1 MRKPRDF
8 DSELKGL
15 PTRPRRSRN
24 DAHASLA
31 NSSLRPALTRSTLN
45 YWPGRCSML
54 SPPRTP
60 RNGRAGARRA
70 LRSFAASNVSLRR
83 DLNASRRALC
93 RSKASRHRIEASKA
107 RTDTREWVM
116 KRRERTRHLI
126 ELGGLVVKAG
136 LVDLT
141 DDDRAALY
149 GAFLAV
155 AGKLQGDERANA
167 LALWQRKGKRAFEAE
182 QEARNN

>member
-1 MRKPRDF
+1 
-8 DSELKGL
+8 
-15 PTRPRRSRN
+15 
-24 DAHASLA
+24 
-31 NSSLRPALTRSTLN
+31 
-45 YWPGRCSML
+45 
-54 SPPRTP
+54 
-60 RNGRAGARRA
+60 
-70 LRSFAASNVSLRR
+70 
-83 DLNASRRALC
+83 
-93 RSKASRHRIEASKA
+93 
-107 RTDTREWVM
+107 M

-141 DDDRAALY
+141 DDDRRAALY